1 MQKKILSSIQQIN
14 IKDLCQFENLIES
27 EALSEIIIKANKI
40 SFAIDIG
47 ILGIDSKTAQILV
60 EKIQKQLNNISD
72 FPVNII
78 LTKSQ
83 AQIQEK
89 PKAAE
94 HKIVKGVK
102 KIIVVASGKGGVG
115 KSTIAVN
122 LAISLKRIGYKV
134 GLADAD
140 IYGPSIAYLMNLKG
154 KPENEGNLM
163 IPISSYGIDCIS
175 VGSLVEA
182 SKASVWRGPMV
193 TKVLTQLIA
202 GTKWND
208 IDYLIID
215 LPPGTGDVH
224 LSLIQQ
230 FKPDGVVLVS
240 TPQTLAVIDV
250 IKAVD
255 MFHTLQTPI
264 LGVIQNMA
272 YLRNEKGEK
281 NYIFGQTAVKD
292 MAKDF
297 AIKILG
303 EIPID
308 PQINQANDDRSPI
321 CNSNPNHPIAFEFG
335 RIAEDVLDLLKL

>member
-1 MQKKILSSIQQIN
+1 MQKKILDAIKQIN
-14 IKDLCQFENLIES
+14 IKDLCQFENLVAS
-27 EALSEIIIKANKI
+27 KALSEIILKADKI

-47 ILGIDSKTAQILV
+47 ILEIDSKTAQILV
-60 EKIQKQLNNISD
+60 EKIQKQLKNVSD
-72 FPVNII
+72 LPVNIV

-83 AQIQEK
+83 SQMQAK
-89 PKAAE
+89 PQAAE

-115 KSTIAVN
+115 KSTVAAN

-140 IYGPSIAYLMNLKG
+140 IYGPSVAYLMNLQG

-163 IPISSYGIDCIS
+163 IPISNYGIDCIS

-182 SKASVWRGPMV
+182 TKASVWRGPMV

-202 GTKWND
+202 GTKWSE

-240 TPQTLAVIDV
+240 TPQNLAVIDV

-272 YLRNEKGEK
+272 YLLNENGEK
-281 NYIFGQTAVKD
+281 NYIFGQRAVKD

-297 AIKILG
+297 TIKILG
-303 EIPID
+303 EIPIN
-308 PQINQANDDRSPI
+308 PQINQANDDRNPI
-321 CNSNPNHPIAFEFG
+321 CNSNPSHPIAFEFG
-335 RIAEDVLDLLKL
+335 RIAEDLVDLLK